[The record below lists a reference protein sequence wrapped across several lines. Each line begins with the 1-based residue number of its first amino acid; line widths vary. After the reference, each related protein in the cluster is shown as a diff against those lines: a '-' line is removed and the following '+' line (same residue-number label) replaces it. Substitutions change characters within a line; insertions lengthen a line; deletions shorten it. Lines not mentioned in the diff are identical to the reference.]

1 MNLVAVVDQVSLLI
15 ATVRS
20 LRVEHV
26 VSTAT
31 IKQVTPTDG
40 DTNSGDAKSSDANA
54 AVCSD

>member
-15 ATVRS
+15 ATVRL

-31 IKQVTPTDG
+31 IKQVTPTD
-40 DTNSGDAKSSDANA
+40 AKRSDANA